1 MYKVAGVLSL
11 FIVMPIW
18 FFLLYR
24 ILDAVNAAE
33 LTWFLYWIYIPAAV
47 LASVLVKLSGKE

>member
-24 ILDAVNAAE
+24 ILDAVNATE
-33 LTWFLYWIYIPAAV
+33 LTWFLYWVYIPV
-47 LASVLVKLSGKE
+47 TILAGVLVKLSGK